1 MRQYN
6 MPPSET
12 ASQAPKSEK
21 PQDEEEEENKK
32 DPEAAEDQEQEPKE
46 EPIIYGSRTQ
56 TDQFIH
62 YDFRYLCE
70 DVKKSVPTPMW
81 PNPDKEPLPPPET
94 HQIIKGPPRRP
105 AERHPV

>member
-6 MPPSET
+6 MPMSET
-12 ASQAPKSEK
+12 ASQK
-21 PQDEEEEENKK
+21 PEEE
-32 DPEAAEDQEQEPKE
+32 DPENPAPEPV
-46 EPIIYGSRTQ
+46 IYGTRTQ

-70 DVKKSVPTPMW
+70 DVKKSVPTPLW

-94 HQIIKGPPRRP
+94 H
-105 AERHPV
+105 